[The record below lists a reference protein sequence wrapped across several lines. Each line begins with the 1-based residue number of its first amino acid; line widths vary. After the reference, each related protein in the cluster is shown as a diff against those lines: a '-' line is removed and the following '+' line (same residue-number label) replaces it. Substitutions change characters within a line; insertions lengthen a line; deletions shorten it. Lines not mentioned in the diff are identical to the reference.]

1 MLICGET
8 INKRS
13 KVLICEL
20 LPVEIEVCK
29 RLVLSKGF
37 TQCTKS
43 RNRKTLILIVRAYCP
58 DVCLEK
64 SDVEKV

>member
-43 RNRKTLILIVRAYCP
+43 RNRKTLILVVRA
-58 DVCLEK
+58 
-64 SDVEKV
+64 